1 MFSEVKFYVR
11 LRLVF
16 LLSAT
21 RPGRYLKNFWK
32 FFSFFF
38 FFRKT
43 DPQSSNYLK
52 YRREHVFL
60 SAIVFVRH
68 SENEMPLTINHGR
81 EMSTISGNDEF
92 PLVSTDLCGTA

>member
-1 MFSEVKFYVR
+1 MFSEVKFHVS
-11 LRLVF
+11 LRPVF

-21 RPGRYLKNFWK
+21 RPGRYLKIFWK
-32 FFSFFF
+32 FF